1 MEFANRRLRVVVVAL
16 GLLGFTGFGCIAQ
29 KAQKAA
35 PPATN
40 EVLLKTPTREIL
52 VTDGDF
58 NKPYD
63 ILGEVECTL
72 TGKSIYLES
81 HGSSKEIKDMLRK
94 VAFTKYGER
103 VGAIINTKTIESIEG
118 GYWGMLAGVY
128 GAKTATV
135 SAHGIAVHLK
145 ETKEIQ
151 PAPKKLSKEDIRKLQ
166 ERLTELGYSPGPVD
180 GMWGKKTEAALKKF
194 QEEHGLSVTGKF
206 DTETTKKL
214 SFTLQT
220 EEITKEKPED

>member
-1 MEFANRRLRVVVVAL
+1 MEFANRMLRVVVAL

-29 KAQKAA
+29 KTQKA
-35 PPATN
+35 PPATS
-40 EVLLKTPTREIL
+40 EALLKTPTREIL
-52 VTDGDF
+52 VTDGDL
-58 NKPYD
+58 NKPYN

-72 TGKSIYLES
+72 TGKSMYSL
-81 HGSSKEIKDMLRK
+81 GSPGRSKEIKDMLRK
-94 VAFTKYGER
+94 VAFTKYGEQ
-103 VGAIINTKTIESIEG
+103 VDAIINTKTIESIEG